1 VAVDLQ
7 EGMLQKV
14 RDKIRGSG
22 LEGNI
27 VLHKAEEDRIGVS
40 GSFDLVFLFY
50 MVHEVA
56 DRGAFFRELA
66 SLVRDSGLIYIVEP
80 PIHVSK
86 KAFEDTLK
94 IAGEAGFAVAERPKR
109 FPDRAAVLKKP

>member
-1 VAVDLQ
+1 MVGKSGRVVAVDLQ

-14 RDKIRGSG
+14 RDKVRGTEV
-22 LEGNI
+22 EGNV

-66 SLVRDSGLIYIVEP
+66 SLVKGQRPDLHSG
-80 PIHVSK
+80 
-86 KAFEDTLK
+86 
-94 IAGEAGFAVAERPKR
+94 
-109 FPDRAAVLKKP
+109 AANPCF